1 YYKELIRNQAFSQE
15 HNINLS
21 GGNDKVNY
29 YTSLGLLD
37 QSGLMV
43 YNQDTYQRYSVTG
56 KVNYAVN
63 EWITASYSHRFV
75 RDNYDRPSQM
85 TDDLFKTIGRQCW
98 PVLPLN
104 DGNGNLFEWRAVEL
118 RDGGNDKAT
127 TDNSYQQI
135 QLTFEPVKNWKIF
148 ADANYSIKNYNRH
161 WDTLPLYHYD
171 VNNDPY
177 VYSEQAGG
185 NVHEEYQKDNL
196 LGLNLYTEYSLTV
209 KEKNNFKAMIGFQE
223 QQMSQLK
230 FGLQRNGIIYP
241 SLPEVDLTNGL
252 DFKGTPV
259 TPSTNG
265 ERNVWTNMGGFGRI
279 NYDYDGKYLL
289 EANLRYDASSRF
301 REGHRTVLS
310 PSFSAGWNIANEDF
324 FEPVRQIVN
333 LLKIRGSYG
342 QLANMNTTGWYPTY
356 SNLGLYA
363 SYSNWL
369 QDNKKTNIAV
379 SPGTIENPFMTW
391 EKIKSVN
398 GGLD

>member
-1 YYKELIRNQAFSQE
+1 DYQEGKTNVAAHVFPNNPNLYDDGFDPRGIYNGATDVGGIDNRDYYKELIRDQAFSQE
-15 HNINLS
+15 HNISLS

-56 KVNYAVN
+56 KVSYAVN
-63 EWITASYSHRFV
+63 EWITATYSHRFV

-135 QLTFEPVKNWKIF
+135 QLTFEPVKDWKIF

-161 WDTLPLYHYD
+161 WDKLPLYHYD
-171 VNNDPY
+171 VNNEPY

-196 LGLNLYTEYSLTV
+196 FGLNLYTEYSLTV
-209 KEKNNFKAMIGFQE
+209 KEKNNFKVMIGFQE

-252 DFKGTPV
+252 DFKGNPV
-259 TPSTNG
+259 
-265 ERNVWTNMGGFGRI
+265 
-279 NYDYDGKYLL
+279 
-289 EANLRYDASSRF
+289 
-301 REGHRTVLS
+301 
-310 PSFSAGWNIANEDF
+310 
-324 FEPVRQIVN
+324 
-333 LLKIRGSYG
+333 
-342 QLANMNTTGWYPTY
+342 
-356 SNLGLYA
+356 
-363 SYSNWL
+363 
-369 QDNKKTNIAV
+369 
-379 SPGTIENPFMTW
+379 
-391 EKIKSVN
+391 
-398 GGLD
+398 